1 MVIKLTRFS
10 TWQQKSVDCFKGKEH
25 IHVIGPETHYV
36 LHSCYFLTRMFFW
49 RSFLTWSFSTKSFSP
64 LQGSNSV

>member
-1 MVIKLTRFS
+1 MLGVIH
-10 TWQQKSVDCFKGKEH
+10 KE
-25 IHVIGPETHYV
+25 PEQACDEFNRVVRESDTFQRPITFYV
-36 LHSCYFLTRMFFW
+36 LRSCYFLTRMFFW